1 MRPCSPEKSSY
12 PVDRIGHV
20 GVALVRLQPSQSGG
34 PVRLDFS
41 RPIGGFVRAAVAGV
55 VVCMGT
61 AEPRVQAV
69 SGARTGWSAA
79 TYHSASG
86 EHRAGFCGPAFDLS
100 LALSLADQLRGQ
112 SRVPLRGAR
121 GGHLWSTEGPT
132 GGDVRGDMDRI
143 DTSIE
148 TEEKGADV
156 PNSHKDEEPSVMVS
170 LPPTGSQ
177 FLRHRPLAGRPRAS
191 PPSPSQRRTQGPPG
205 RRGSAMP

>member
-1 MRPCSPEKSSY
+1 MRPCGPEKSSY
-12 PVDRIGHV
+12 PVDGIGHV

-69 SGARTGWSAA
+69 SCAGTGRPAA

-100 LALSLADQLRGQ
+100 LALSLADQRRGQ
-112 SRVPLRGAR
+112 SRVPLRGAW
-121 GGHLWSTEGPT
+121 GEHLWSTEGPT
-132 GGDVRGDMDRI
+132 GGEVRRNMDRI

-148 TEEKGADV
+148 TEERGADV
-156 PNSHKDEEPSVMVS
+156 SNSPKDEEPSVIVF
-170 LPPTGSQ
+170 LPLTGSQ
-177 FLRHRPLAGRPRAS
+177 FLRHPKLAGRPRAS
-191 PPSPSQRRTQGPPG
+191 PPSPSQRRKQGPSG